1 MPKQHQCGL
10 VLKLLYFSSRQRG
23 EHIGTR
29 TKNHAWLVHF
39 WMQFCIAS
47 SVVIGVLVYLS
58 QLTMAVYL
66 SKLWPCISV
75 NYECACS
82 AAPTTLLTEVPVFCA
97 LIFSYVFLLLLAGV
111 TTWSHTG
118 VCVCVCVCVC
128 VSTSMYSGMS

>member
-66 SKLWPCISV
+66 SKLWQYISV

-82 AAPTTLLTEVPVFCA
+82 TAPSLSSQRCQCSVHSSSPMSSYSCWLGLPHGLTQ
-97 LIFSYVFLLLLAGV
+97 
-111 TTWSHTG
+111 